1 MNKIFHYR
9 VDGTHDECAGDN
21 PWGQCLFNNETNLD
35 DFSVNHL
42 VTIGGQPI
50 ISQHEATY
58 ITGRDTCHAHHF
70 AKMLAGAVL
79 ANSYQHAPSLTASP
93 TVPVTFELP
102 RDPGPDSR
110 PHHCTKSA
118 TPGTVLWIDTIH
130 SPYDCAKLYRE
141 MKDNFCFKDGAFSLF
156 CLDML
161 GVFREDY
168 YQVIR
173 TIEAYIHDLKPA
185 LIVIDDIDHF
195 MPYCGINVAS
205 TFCNIFR
212 DTLNH
217 TETAFLLIGYNHL
230 GKRTSTTGDLGKLLF
245 PRSNS
250 VFSVTTQNAISH
262 VRIVRALEYSSFDE
276 PEFIFTI
283 GKGNIPHEMVK
294 TIPSGNISPTFVEQ
308 CALQDIISDVVEP
321 GEAITPDELVTRVS
335 KRQSQLNRIDRART
349 LVAQALT
356 YGMIKKDNESNRYS
370 LIPSNLENTINT
382 SLTFPPHPSTNKT
395 EAQNPMQPTTATPS
409 SSPIVN
415 VLRASGS

>member
-9 VDGTHDECAGDN
+9 VDGTHDECAADN
-21 PWGQCLFNNETNLD
+21 PWGQCLFNHETNLN
-35 DFSVNHL
+35 DFKGNHL

-79 ANSYQHAPSLTASP
+79 AGSYQHAPSLTASP
-93 TVPVTFELP
+93 SVPITFELP
-102 RDPGPDSR
+102 QGPESDSR
-110 PHHCTKSA
+110 THHCTRSA
-118 TPGTVLWIDTIH
+118 TPGSVLWIDTIH

-141 MKDNFCFKDGAFSLF
+141 MKDNFSFNDGALNLL

-168 YQVIR
+168 YQVIG
-173 TIEAYIHDLKPA
+173 TIEAHISQLKPA

-195 MPYCGINVAS
+195 MPHCGINVAS

-230 GKRTSTTGDLGKLLF
+230 GKRASTTGDLGKLLF
-245 PRSNS
+245 PSSNS

-262 VRIVRALEYSSFDE
+262 VRIVRALEYSSFDN

-283 GKGNIPHEMVK
+283 GKGNIPHEMVN
-294 TIPSGNISPTFVEQ
+294 TLPTGNTSPKFVEQ
-308 CALQDIISDVVEP
+308 CTLQDIICQVIEP
-321 GEAITPDELVTRVS
+321 DEAITPDELVTRVS

-349 LVAQALT
+349 IIAQALT
-356 YGMIKKDNESNRYS
+356 YGLIKKQDNSNNYTLS
-370 LIPSNLENTINT
+370 TCNLENHINT
-382 SLTFPPHPSTNKT
+382 SLTFPPSLSSNNT
-395 EAQNPMQPTTATPS
+395 EPQNAMLPTS
-409 SSPIVN
+409 
-415 VLRASGS
+415 ASHTRQLLY